1 MVEFQ
6 ENIIF
11 RTIFHKI
18 PDQISKINMGE
29 VKIEFQENNIRGRIF
44 VQRLSSCKKFLT
56 KTSANNMWEVKFE
69 FQENNNGLHF
79 ARRPS
84 FLMGI
89 FLYECHFQ
97 MTYPLS
103 FRNESHRFI
112 LD

>member
-6 ENIIF
+6 ENIIC

-18 PDQISKINMGE
+18 PDQFSKINMGE

-44 VQRLSSCKKFLT
+44 VQKLSSCKKFLT
-56 KTSANNMWEVKFE
+56 KSSANNMREVKFE

-79 ARRPS
+79 SGRPS
-84 FLMGI
+84 FLLGI
-89 FLYECHFQ
+89 FFYECRFQ

-103 FRNESHRFI
+103 FRNESFRFI
-112 LD
+112 LE